1 MFGLVRF
8 RSSKSRS
15 ASLTSGIRVDRIKR
29 LTIPAYSR
37 ESASPCKPSWIRSSR
52 GLLKPAVVRP
62 WLWPTSQRKLEYM
75 VRGRQSADR
84 LPASAILRGDLLMVL
99 RCVDNEHRVLFSL
112 LGITMNTR
120 LGMPS
125 SALCSITPQGPFLPK
140 SGLNSCRSFCS
151 RAAAERVTR
160 SPVSDQARNR
170 PCASRERMSLIVS
183 RTSAVSAPSGVPAT
197 VRKLPGRRAI

>member
-1 MFGLVRF
+1 VDPFEPWFVKTGR
-8 RSSKSRS
+8 RSPVVVADVS
-15 ASLTSGIRVDRIKR
+15 AEIRVYGER
-29 LTIPAYSR
+29 PAISR
-37 ESASPCKPSWIRSSR
+37 PIAGI
-52 GLLKPAVVRP
+52 
-62 WLWPTSQRKLEYM
+62 
-75 VRGRQSADR
+75 
-84 LPASAILRGDLLMVL
+84 SAILRGDLLMVL

-170 PCASRERMSLIVS
+170 PCASRERMSLIVL